1 MTDPRISLVTPTY
14 QRRESA
20 ARLLDTA
27 AVRHHYA
34 KDFAA
39 RTRDTKGRTAV
50 LLATKRPETMPQ
62 LALCG
67 YTRYW
72 LAWRTARGALLA
84 CTCRRAGALAALR
97 EKAAAGS
104 RAASVVELRP

>member
-1 MTDPRISLVTPTY
+1 MY

-27 AVRHHYA
+27 AFRQHYA

-39 RTRDTKGRTAV
+39 RARDTTAKRRTAV

-62 LALCG
+62 LALGG
-67 YTRYW
+67 YRRYW
-72 LAWRTARGALLA
+72 LASRTARNALLA

-97 EKAAAGS
+97 EKAAAGR
-104 RAASVVELRP
+104 RAASLAELRP